1 MAYLMSDMAAGSN
14 AAMTMMENMGGAPLA
29 ADVGQAKAEQV
40 IANTQK
46 AKLANLVAETG
57 FKSAEESRAKLK
69 ELQQT
74 PDFQT
79 ALAEQDYGKVL
90 RMTGATQMM
99 SSDVE
104 NGAKTIA
111 AAETIDAK
119 KIATQQKQLDLAAQQ
134 IGNTFAVL
142 DALKTPEQ
150 QENFFKEMQT
160 QKPKEYETIVNAV
173 GPETFSKMTPQE
185 KHGALRGL
193 MFNAKGQLATQIQ
206 QGQLQIREMEMG
218 YRERIAAAH
227 DIARANSRATGPDR
241 DMRDWKLYQN
251 TQAEIER
258 SGRKTLEKLDSE
270 VDAAYAAQE
279 KSKLS
284 SIGSWFD
291 SSTPSEKTK
300 SAYETAV
307 AKRSEFQ
314 RKQIEAEI
322 DLVNTT
328 PEFAGR
334 KTILEN
340 LNKQLELYPKSPPT
354 ADEEAEKKRLAEE
367 KAAAAK
373 KDAPAKPGGKEVP
386 SNKSAAGTPI
396 PKDVLDKANKAIA
409 DGADPEKVIE
419 RLQKAGYNVEF
430 QKK

>member
-69 ELQQT
+69 ELQQS
-74 PDFQT
+74 PEFKA
-79 ALAEQDYGKVL
+79 ALDEQDYGKVL

-111 AAETIDAK
+111 AAETLDAK
-119 KIATQQKQLDLAAQQ
+119 KLAYQQKQLDFQAQQ
-134 IGNTFAVL
+134 IGNAYAV
-142 DALKTPEQ
+142 
-150 QENFFKEMQT
+150 
-160 QKPKEYETIVNAV
+160 INAV
-173 GPETFSKMTPQE
+173 PDDKVEEAAKQLPPQTLKALVNEVGEANWNMMSGVQKKMAA
-185 KHGALRGL
+185 KNL
-193 MFNAKGQLATQIQ
+193 MLNAKGQLATQLQ
-206 QGQLQIREMEMG
+206 QGELQKREMEMI

-227 DIARANSRATGPDR
+227 DIARANSRATGADR

-258 SGRKTLEKLDSE
+258 SGRKTLEKLDAE
-270 VDAAYAAQE
+270 VDAAYVAQE

-284 SIGSWFD
+284 SFGSWFD

-300 SAYETAV
+300 TAHDAAI
-307 AKRSEFQ
+307 AKRNDFQ
-314 RKQIEAEI
+314 RKQTEREI
-322 DLVNTT
+322 NLVTST
-328 PEFAGR
+328 PSFPGKES
-334 KTILEN
+334 ILEN
-340 LNKQLELYPKSPPT
+340 LTKQLELYPKAPPT

-367 KAAAAK
+367 AAAAAK
-373 KDAPAKPGGKEVP
+373 NKPAPGKPGGKEVP
-386 SNKSAAGTPI
+386 SNKDQGTKTSPMAPPKSAAEAVDGKYYTT
-396 PKDVLDKANKAIA
+396 KMGVLKWDAKS
-409 DGADPEKVIE
+409 
-419 RLQKAGYNVEF
+419 QSFVE
-430 QKK
+430 